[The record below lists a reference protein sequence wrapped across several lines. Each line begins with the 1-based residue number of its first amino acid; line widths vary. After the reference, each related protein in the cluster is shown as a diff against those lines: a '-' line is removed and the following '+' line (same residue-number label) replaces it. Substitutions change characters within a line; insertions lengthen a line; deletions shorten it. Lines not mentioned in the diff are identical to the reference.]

1 MTSMA
6 LEEASLLLCHDKRK
20 KDRNE
25 KDKKSSDNEDK

>member
-1 MTSMA
+1 MA
-6 LEEASLLLCHDKRK
+6 LEEASLLLCHDKSK